1 MVLSDRIYRFS
12 LAPTP
17 DREERAVLFSDFVF
31 IVVVVLLWQRY
42 FTPGDMGRL
51 AELRPFCL
59 FKPVGAFFFF
69 FFKRKGFDKI
79 QVAQSWLTR
88 GKGVSTKLPRKK
100 LEAFYLLDGKCM

>member
-69 FFKRKGFDKI
+69 FLRGRD
-79 QVAQSWLTR
+79 LTKYR
-88 GKGVSTKLPRKK
+88 LHRVG
-100 LEAFYLLDGKCM
+100 